1 MKEFRGGYYFAIIET
16 LKTLKNKEYSTK
28 EIYIE
33 FEKIFGSGNIITF
46 RKALK
51 YLYKEG
57 KIKTEKGKNNS
68 HYHKLIKKNADK
80 MISNMG
86 N

>member
-33 FEKIFGSGNIITF
+33 FENKFGSGNIITF

-51 YLYKEG
+51 QLRKDK
-57 KIKTEKGKNNS
+57 KIKSIKGKNNA
-68 HYHKLIKKNADK
+68 HYHKLIQKNLNK
-80 MISNMG
+80 TISNL
-86 N
+86 